1 MREEEAVSV
10 EKGTLREF
18 VLSKQGLGLSKDD
31 IYRLALLSFGTQWE
45 NLILM
50 ILCEIEREE
59 KHQGPRASD
68 PQ

>member
-1 MREEEAVSV
+1 
-10 EKGTLREF
+10 
-18 VLSKQGLGLSKDD
+18 LSKDD